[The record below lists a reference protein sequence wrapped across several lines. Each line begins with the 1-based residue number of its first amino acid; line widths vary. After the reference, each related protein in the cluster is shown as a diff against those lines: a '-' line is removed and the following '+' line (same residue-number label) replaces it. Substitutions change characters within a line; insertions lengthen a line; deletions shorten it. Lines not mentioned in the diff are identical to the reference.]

1 MGNAKKYD
9 IPTAWAGY
17 IPINDI
23 RGSELC
29 PDFLVAVT

>member
-9 IPTAWAGY
+9 IPTAGY